1 MSAAALFSKFGH
13 NKSGAATTHPK
24 SIERK
29 KAHGKF
35 DFQLLQNDMMPRL
48 SLFLFC
54 FIFSSTAFAQHD
66 YFFPGKSNFDTKIP
80 SPEQFLGYP
89 IGEWHTR
96 HDKIVAYM
104 EKLAELSDRA
114 TVQYIGYTYERRAQ
128 VVLTVTSP
136 QNQSNLESIR
146 TEHLKLTDPAQPM
159 PDISNLPAIIH
170 LGYNVHGNEPSS
182 AEAAL
187 LTAWYLVA
195 SNEPAAEEYR
205 QKAIIHVEPSLNP
218 DGRDRHANWA
228 NMHKGFPPVADPID
242 REHNEVWP
250 GGRTNHYWY
259 DMNRDWLPLAHPESQ
274 NRIDWHQKW
283 YPNMVTDF
291 HEMGTNSTYF
301 FEPTKPY
308 GSENPV
314 VGRKNYDV
322 LNPLMAKYFHESLD
336 EIGSLYFLREQYD
349 NSYPGYGATYSD
361 IHGGLGVTFEQ
372 ASSRGHLQ
380 KTSTKDITFAFTI
393 RNHLATSLATVEG
406 VVKEKEIF
414 QRHMREFFEESV
426 QQGAADPVKAWVFG
440 DQYDTGRTKAF
451 LDLLLRHRIK
461 VYENPSSQNIAGQR
475 FEAGKSY
482 LVPSHQ
488 RQYRMVRSVFEKV
501 KQFDDSVFYD
511 ASTWTMV
518 LAYGLPHAEMRGK
531 APSLGREVTAVPEA
545 ANSVEKA
552 AYAYLLDWRE
562 YFAPKALYHL
572 LKNGVYAKVAY
583 QPFKATYKG
592 QEKNY
597 SYGTVLVP
605 VSDQEIDA
613 ERLFALIQE
622 AAELAGVSFDALSS
636 GYSATGVG
644 LGSRSFQTLS
654 LPKVMMI
661 VGEGIMY
668 TEAGEV
674 WHLLDSKVGMPVTKV
689 DKNDIGQLNL
699 NDYTTVMLVHGNYND
714 VPDSFVDQLKSWIRE
729 GGTLITQ
736 KGATS
741 WAISKGIVKEKLAD
755 NKEEVKTGRK
765 DYETSR
771 NFYGAQSIGG
781 VIFEADLDITNPIGF
796 GFTSRKIL
804 VYRNSSIFLKPS
816 ESPFRTVAQYTAQ
829 PWVAGFVTPSN
840 IEKVKASASILLDGS
855 GQGRAILF
863 TDNPNFRGY
872 WYGTNKLFLNAL
884 FFGSTISVP

>member
-1 MSAAALFSKFGH
+1 MVNLSVTLKI
-13 NKSGAATTHPK
+13 TTMQR
-24 SIERK
+24 IT
-29 KAHGKF
+29 
-35 DFQLLQNDMMPRL
+35 L
-48 SLFLFC
+48 SLVCVLYSVAG
-54 FIFSSTAFAQHD
+54 IAQNS
-66 YFFPGKSNFDTKIP
+66 YFFPSKSNFDPKIP
-80 SPEQFLGYP
+80 SPEEFLGYP

-96 HDKIVAYM
+96 HDNIVAYM
-104 EKLAELSDRA
+104 QKLAELSDRA
-114 TVQYIGYTYERRAQ
+114 TVQNIGYTYERRAQ

-136 QNQSNLESIR
+136 QNHANLERIR
-146 TEHLKLTDPAQPM
+146 TEHLTLTDPAQPM
-159 PDISNLPAIIH
+159 PDISKLPAIIH

-187 LTAWYLVA
+187 LTAYYLVA
-195 SNEPAAEEYR
+195 SNDTEAEEYR
-205 QKAIIHVEPSLNP
+205 QKAVIHIEPSLNP

-228 NMHKGFPPVADPID
+228 NMHKGFPPVADPAD

-259 DMNRDWLPLAHPESQ
+259 DMNRDWLPLAHAESQ

-322 LNPLMAKYFHESLD
+322 LNPLMARYFHQALD

-380 KTSTKDITFAFTI
+380 NTTTKDITFAFTI

-406 VVKEKEIF
+406 VVKEKEVF

-426 QQGAADPVKAWVFG
+426 KQGAADPVKAYIFG
-440 DQYDTGRTKAF
+440 DAFDTGRTQAF

-461 VYENPSSQNIAGQR
+461 VYENPATQTIAGQR
-475 FEAGKSY
+475 FETGKSY
-482 LVPSHQ
+482 VVPTNQ
-488 RQYRMVRSVFEKV
+488 RQYRMVRTVFEKV

-518 LAYGLPHAEMRGK
+518 LAYGLPHGEIRAK
-531 APSLGREVTAVPEA
+531 AASLGAEVTSLPVA
-545 ANSVEKA
+545 APNVEKA
-552 AYAYLLDWRE
+552 TYAYLLDWRE

-583 QPFKATYKG
+583 QPMKATLKG
-592 QEKNY
+592 QERDY
-597 SYGTVLVP
+597 GYGTILIP
-605 VSDQEIDA
+605 VADQQMDA
-613 ERLFALIQE
+613 DRLFALVKE
-622 AAELAGVSFDALSS
+622 ASELSGLSFDALSS

-644 LGSRSFQTLS
+644 LGSSSFRTIS
-654 LPKVMMI
+654 LPKLMMI
-661 VGEGIMY
+661 VGDGIQY

-674 WHLLDSKVGMPVTKV
+674 WHLLDSKVGMPFTKV
-689 DKNDIGQLNL
+689 DKSDVSQVRL
-699 NDYTTVMLVHGNYND
+699 NDYNTILLVHGNYND
-714 VPDSFVDQLKSWIRE
+714 LPDSFVEELKTWTKG

-741 WAISKGIVKEKLAD
+741 WAVSKGLVKEKLIE
-755 NKEEVKTGRK
+755 NKDQTKPVRM
-765 DYETSR
+765 DYDDAR
-771 NFYGAQSIGG
+771 NFYGSQSIGG
-781 VIFEADLDITNPIGF
+781 VIFEADLDITSPIGF
-796 GFTSRKIL
+796 GFSSRKVP

-816 ESPFRTVAQYTAQ
+816 DSPFRTVAQYTSN
-829 PWVAGFVTPSN
+829 PWLAGFVTPAN
-840 IEKVKASASILLDGS
+840 VQKVKESASILLDGS
-855 GQGRAILF
+855 GRGRTILF